1 MSGPR
6 HEEDVQ
12 FHAELDASRTCLKKM
27 ESSYDKWAE
36 KYDEILECS
45 SAYES
50 NQYAAQKLLKYIKDK
65 ENAILLEVPCGTGMT
80 GEVVQKAGFCNI
92 DGTDLSNAML
102 EEAKRKG
109 IYRKVFKSC
118 VTDTSKM
125 VCPANT
131 YDGAYSV
138 KGISVGML
146 ELAPTVNEMLRVT
159 KPNGI
164 LVYTVNLNVGVEEF
178 MKVHSK
184 LMTDLKVELIR
195 IEKRFYYRKKRRG
208 PAMLLLCFEEVVII
222 IIKLL
227 KNLRNYIYEK
237 TI

>member
-12 FHAELDASRTCLKKM
+12 FHAELDASRKCLKKM
-27 ESSYDKWAE
+27 ESCYDKWAE

-65 ENAILLEVPCGTGMT
+65 ENAILLEVPCGTGMA

-92 DGTDLSNAML
+92 DGTDLSNGML
-102 EEAKRKG
+102 KEAKRKG

-118 VTDTSKM
+118 VTNTSKM
-125 VCPANT
+125 DCPDNT
-131 YDGAYSV
+131 YDGVYSV

-178 MKVHSK
+178 MKVQSK

-195 IEKRFYYRKKRRG
+195 IEKRFYYRKKGEDQQCYYCVLR
-208 PAMLLLCFEEVVII
+208 
-222 IIKLL
+222 KL
-227 KNLRNYIYEK
+227 
-237 TI
+237 

>member
-27 ESSYDKWAE
+27 ESCYDKWAE

-65 ENAILLEVPCGTGMT
+65 ENAILLEVPCGTGMA

-92 DGTDLSNAML
+92 DGTDLSNGML
-102 EEAKRKG
+102 KEAKRKG

-118 VTDTSKM
+118 VTNTSKLD
-125 VCPANT
+125 CPDNT
-131 YDGAYSV
+131 YDGVYSV

-178 MKVHSK
+178 MKVQSK

-195 IEKRFYYRKKRRG
+195 IEKRFYYRKKGEDQQCYYCVLR
-208 PAMLLLCFEEVVII
+208 
-222 IIKLL
+222 KL
-227 KNLRNYIYEK
+227 
-237 TI
+237 

>member
-27 ESSYDKWAE
+27 ESCYDKWAE

-65 ENAILLEVPCGTGMT
+65 ENAILLEVPCGTGMA

-92 DGTDLSNAML
+92 DGTDLSNGML
-102 EEAKRKG
+102 KEAKRKG

-118 VTDTSKM
+118 VTNTSKM
-125 VCPANT
+125 DCPDNT
-131 YDGAYSV
+131 YDGVYSV

-178 MKVHSK
+178 MKVQSK

-195 IEKRFYYRKKRRG
+195 IEKRFYYRKKGEDQQCYYCVLR
-208 PAMLLLCFEEVVII
+208 
-222 IIKLL
+222 KL
-227 KNLRNYIYEK
+227 
-237 TI
+237 

>member
-12 FHAELDASRTCLKKM
+12 FHAELDASRTCFKKM

-92 DGTDLSNAML
+92 DGTDLSNGML
-102 EEAKRKG
+102 KEAKRKG

-118 VTDTSKM
+118 VTNTSKM
-125 VCPANT
+125 DCPDNT
-131 YDGAYSV
+131 YDGVYSV

-178 MKVHSK
+178 MKVQSK

-195 IEKRFYYRKKRRG
+195 IEKRFYYRKKGEDQQCYYCVLR
-208 PAMLLLCFEEVVII
+208 
-222 IIKLL
+222 KL
-227 KNLRNYIYEK
+227 
-237 TI
+237 

>member
-12 FHAELDASRTCLKKM
+12 FHAELDASRTCLKKL

-65 ENAILLEVPCGTGMT
+65 ENAILLEVPCGTGMA

-92 DGTDLSNAML
+92 DGTDLFNGML
-102 EEAKRKG
+102 KEAKRKG

-118 VTDTSKM
+118 VTNTSKM
-125 VCPANT
+125 DCPDNT
-131 YDGAYSV
+131 YDGVYSV

-146 ELAPTVNEMLRVT
+146 ELAPTVNEMLCVT

-178 MKVHSK
+178 MKVQSK

-195 IEKRFYYRKKRRG
+195 IEKRFYYRKKGEDQQCYYCVLR
-208 PAMLLLCFEEVVII
+208 
-222 IIKLL
+222 KL
-227 KNLRNYIYEK
+227 
-237 TI
+237 

>member
-27 ESSYDKWAE
+27 ESCYDKWAE

-65 ENAILLEVPCGTGMT
+65 ENAILLEVPCGTGMA
-80 GEVVQKAGFCNI
+80 V
-92 DGTDLSNAML
+92 DGTDLSNGML
-102 EEAKRKG
+102 KEAKRKG

-125 VCPANT
+125 DCPDNT
-131 YDGAYSV
+131 YDGVYSV
-138 KGISVGML
+138 KGILVGML

-195 IEKRFYYRKKRRG
+195 IEKRFYYRKKGEDQQCYYCVLR
-208 PAMLLLCFEEVVII
+208 
-222 IIKLL
+222 KL
-227 KNLRNYIYEK
+227 
-237 TI
+237 